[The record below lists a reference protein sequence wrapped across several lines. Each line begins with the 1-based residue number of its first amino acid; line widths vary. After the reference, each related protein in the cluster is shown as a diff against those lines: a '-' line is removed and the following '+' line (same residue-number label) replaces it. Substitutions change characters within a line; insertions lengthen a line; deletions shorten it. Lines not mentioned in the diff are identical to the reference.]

1 MSDVTQKRAA
11 IIAIGRRLYE
21 RGFIVATD
29 GNVSVR
35 LSSSEMLITRSGVG
49 KEALTAPDVVRWR
62 LENKPQP
69 GSAVSSECR
78 LHQEVYHRRPDA
90 GAVIHAHPPYVVAL
104 SLAGLKIPDDAL
116 PEVVMLLGSIPT
128 APFAPPSSASGAKAI
143 RKLIL
148 THDAIILDR
157 HGALTI
163 GKTLTE
169 AWFNLERLE
178 YAARVTLLAHTIG
191 APKKLTP
198 TQKKQLVA
206 IAAQYR
212 LTK

>member
-1 MSDVTQKRAA
+1 
-11 IIAIGRRLYE
+11 
-21 RGFIVATD
+21 
-29 GNVSVR
+29 
-35 LSSSEMLITRSGVG
+35 
-49 KEALTAPDVVRWR
+49 
-62 LENKPQP
+62 
-69 GSAVSSECR
+69 
-78 LHQEVYHRRPDA
+78 
-90 GAVIHAHPPYVVAL
+90 VAL
-104 SLAGLKIPDDAL
+104 SLAGLEIPDDAL

-128 APFAPPSSASGAKAI
+128 APFAPPCSASGAKAI

-198 TQKKQLVA
+198 TQKKQLVT